1 MELRKKAQLERGN
14 HVFESRFINAHKKTA
29 YKGGFFKSISG
40 GCGRN
45 RTGVDG
51 FAGHCITI
59 LLRSHTKNKKAA
71 ITRLFENFIGAGNG
85 T

>member
-1 MELRKKAQLERGN
+1 LNLSECTN
-14 HVFESRFINAHKKTA
+14 
-29 YKGGFFKSISG
+29 G

-59 LLRSHTKNKKAA
+59 LLRSHKSEIKKP
-71 ITRLFENFIGAGNG
+71 R
-85 T
+85 